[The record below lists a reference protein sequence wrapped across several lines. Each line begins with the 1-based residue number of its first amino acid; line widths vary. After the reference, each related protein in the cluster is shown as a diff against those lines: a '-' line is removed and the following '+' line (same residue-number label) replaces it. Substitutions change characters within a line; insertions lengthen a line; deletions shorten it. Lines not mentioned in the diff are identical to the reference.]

1 MTYGTGNSGDYK
13 KLKGQ
18 TIEVVDTDPV
28 AYVGAWATGGALN
41 TARAQS
47 CICNWSWNTNRSFNS
62 WWL

>member
-41 TARAQS
+41 TARARTTGS
-47 CICNWSWNTNRSFNS
+47 YVKLIRYC
-62 WWL
+62 